1 MAARDCHRLTFTLP
15 DCLALLAPSGR
26 HQPCV
31 HGVVLNVERGGLV
44 QLEGP
49 SRERLFEQAARFLR
63 VLAKGRPPLT
73 IAANLWTPGLGG
85 QGGHDGWT
93 ITVNAGVSFAP
104 TALGTVIPLSGRDDA
119 A

>member
-1 MAARDCHRLTFTLP
+1 MAARECHRLTFMLP

-44 QLEGP
+44 RLEGP
-49 SRERLFEQAARFLR
+49 SRETLFEQATRFLR

-73 IAANLWTPGLGG
+73 VAANLWTPGL
-85 QGGHDGWT
+85 GGHDGWT
-93 ITVNAGVSFAP
+93 ITVNAGVSFSP
-104 TALGTVIPLSGRDDA
+104 TALGTVIPLSGVVGDDA